1 MTRAFFIQLKRELG
15 SIFISP
21 MSYVIFF
28 FFTLIAGGIFYQNL
42 QFLEFGTRFSTTQM
56 FFLGV
61 WFWICLLIMI
71 PLITMRS
78 FSDEYKSG
86 TIELLMT
93 APVSDWDVVL
103 AKFFGGLLFYLCL
116 WAPTLLYVA
125 VFQWVTGSQV
135 PIQWA
140 SMGLCYLLVLLIGGF
155 YVSVGLFASS
165 LTRNQSLAAFMSFAF
180 LLIFFFIGLMS
191 FNMSNSGLADLLGYI
206 ASYRHM
212 QGFLDGVFDSRPVVL
227 YLSSTFLFLALTQ
240 RVMAVKKLKS

>member
-1 MTRAFFIQLKRELG
+1 MTRACFIQFKRELG
-15 SIFISP
+15 AIFISP
-21 MSYVIFF
+21 MAYVIFF

-42 QFLEFGTRFSTTQM
+42 DFLEQGARFSVTQM

-71 PLITMRS
+71 PLITMRL

-93 APVSDWDVVL
+93 APVADWDVVL
-103 AKFFGGLLFYLCL
+103 AKFFGALVFYLCL
-116 WAPTLLYVA
+116 WAPTLLYLLAFQIVTDMA
-125 VFQWVTGSQV
+125 VPVQWPSLL
-135 PIQWA
+135 
-140 SMGLCYLLVLLIGGF
+140 LCYSLVTLIGAF
-155 YVSVGLFASS
+155 YLSVGLFASS
-165 LTRNQSLAAFMSFAF
+165 LTRNQPLAAFMTFAT
-180 LLIFFFIGLMS
+180 LLIFFFMGLLS
-191 FNMSNSGLADLLGYI
+191 FNMPSSGFREVLEYI

-227 YLSSTFLFLALTQ
+227 YLTGTVFFLAMTQ